1 MKTKEL
7 YDDLVAAY
15 SDENLNQITAKLI
28 LLYKQ
33 KNYAKIREIAN
44 KISRYIPIDEE
55 KDAKCFSKL
64 IMLYHPDKGEQ
75 TRKMINELHNQNN
88 YESLNKYAHILVL
101 DNLESPVEFT
111 VDENVDYNPEY
122 AWDVDKYDGFDYDND
137 EEENDETDFEKS
149 FYNLIKIR
157 EYGKVD
163 IEFPSYYLEDF
174 EEFEIAYSGLE
185 TLDGVEYC
193 KHVKILDVSNN
204 QISDLENL
212 WDLKHLEE
220 LYLANNQIGYID
232 VLSNLTNLKIL
243 DISGNQI
250 YDILPLLDLDK
261 LEYVNLIG
269 NNIPKEQLELLK
281 AKDIIVMI

>member
-44 KISRYIPIDEE
+44 KISSYIPIDEE

-149 FYNLIKIR
+149 FYNLIKII

-163 IEFPSYYLEDF
+163 I
-174 EEFEIAYSGLE
+174 
-185 TLDGVEYC
+185 
-193 KHVKILDVSNN
+193 
-204 QISDLENL
+204 
-212 WDLKHLEE
+212 
-220 LYLANNQIGYID
+220 
-232 VLSNLTNLKIL
+232 
-243 DISGNQI
+243 
-250 YDILPLLDLDK
+250 
-261 LEYVNLIG
+261 
-269 NNIPKEQLELLK
+269 
-281 AKDIIVMI
+281 

>member
-204 QISDLENL
+204 QISDLEYL

-250 YDILPLLDLDK
+250 DDILPLLDLDK